1 MGEVNPQS
9 KRATGKITLVSKH
22 FFCFLSFKKHI
33 LEKLFIKLKFNFI
46 ISKYFRVADKMVSFE
61 VSLGNAGNG
70 VDGELTTGNK
80 SENFDN
86 DDESKFY
93 LTHL

>member
-1 MGEVNPQS
+1 
-9 KRATGKITLVSKH
+9 
-22 FFCFLSFKKHI
+22 
-33 LEKLFIKLKFNFI
+33 
-46 ISKYFRVADKMVSFE
+46 MVSFE

-86 DDESKFY
+86 DDESKFI
-93 LTHL
+93 LTHLSRFGVEFLLTKVSSHNVIRI

>member
-1 MGEVNPQS
+1 
-9 KRATGKITLVSKH
+9 
-22 FFCFLSFKKHI
+22 
-33 LEKLFIKLKFNFI
+33 
-46 ISKYFRVADKMVSFE
+46 MVSFE

-86 DDESKFY
+86 DDESKFI